1 MSERDDLL
9 TSVAEQIKTYRQGE
23 IPEPT
28 PDHVDRWLRQFTPS
42 QQLPFLREF
51 DHVIK
56 QTLLTKEAIE
66 VFLSG
71 VVKSEKLAG
80 TDPSTYWPSV
90 NLLDIQKN
98 GNSQKE
104 MLKIFSKCLKDEFG
118 LDQDDC
124 GEIGGDFIY
133 LDDVIFSGNRV
144 GNDLEPWI
152 IYSAPQSATVH
163 VIVIAS
169 HTSGFYLA
177 DKKLRDANTKSGKN
191 ITIKWWNILKIEN
204 RKYYKN
210 SSSVIWP
217 TEVPDAPFVK
227 DYIDRQKTHPFEP
240 RNSTELKIQPFSSE
254 EGRQVLEREFLIAGA
269 KIIAACENPS
279 QFMRPLGFSP
289 FGVGF
294 GSMIV
299 TYRNCPNNCPLAMWW
314 SVPNKRLHALN
325 WYPLLPRKTYSTDRD
340 TYYGQTHKRHY
351 R

>member
-1 MSERDDLL
+1 
-9 TSVAEQIKTYRQGE
+9 
-23 IPEPT
+23 
-28 PDHVDRWLRQFTPS
+28 
-42 QQLPFLREF
+42 
-51 DHVIK
+51 
-56 QTLLTKEAIE
+56 
-66 VFLSG
+66 
-71 VVKSEKLAG
+71 
-80 TDPSTYWPSV
+80 
-90 NLLDIQKN
+90 
-98 GNSQKE
+98 

-210 SSSVIWP
+210 SSSVLWP